1 MGRAEH
7 KRPSG
12 APAMGRRDRH
22 PAPEVGC
29 QLGQRGITMAP
40 MPPRPERRPP
50 AIDESALERSALSY
64 LERFAASSGQLRRVL
79 LRRIKRA
86 EMLGID
92 RAEADAARPHI
103 ETLIARLLASG
114 ILDDRRFA
122 EAQAQSLRRR
132 GNSGRGIRQRL
143 AAKGLERGFVEEALG
158 AIDTDGDTSELAAA
172 CVLARR
178 RRLGPY
184 RAAGT
189 RRDFRQK
196 DFAALA
202 RAGFSLDVARRV
214 LAARDPE
221 TLDRLM
227 RGLED

>member
-1 MGRAEH
+1 
-7 KRPSG
+7 
-12 APAMGRRDRH
+12 
-22 PAPEVGC
+22 
-29 QLGQRGITMAP
+29 MAP

-64 LERFAASSGQLRRVL
+64 MERFAASSGQLRRVL

-122 EAQAQSLRRR
+122 EAQAESLRRR

-143 AAKGLERGFVEEALG
+143 AAKGLDRGFVEEALG

-196 DFAALA
+196 DLAALA

-214 LAARDPE
+214 LSARDPE
-221 TLDRLM
+221 ALDRLV

>member
-1 MGRAEH
+1 MPS
-7 KRPSG
+7 RPPRH
-12 APAMGRRDRH
+12 APAISD
-22 PAPEVGC
+22 AV
-29 QLGQRGITMAP
+29 
-40 MPPRPERRPP
+40 
-50 AIDESALERSALSY
+50 LERSALRY
-64 LERFAASSGQLRRVL
+64 LERFSASSGQLRRVL

-86 EMLGID
+86 EMLGIEPL
-92 RAEADAARPHI
+92 EADAARRHV
-103 ETLIARLLASG
+103 ETLVARLLASG

-143 AAKGLERGFVEEALG
+143 AAKGLDRGFVEDALET
-158 AIDTDGDTSELAAA
+158 IEPDGDTSELAAA

-196 DFAALA
+196 DLAALA
-202 RAGFSLDVARRV
+202 RAGFSLEIARRV

-221 TLDRLM
+221 ALDRLM

>member
-1 MGRAEH
+1 
-7 KRPSG
+7 
-12 APAMGRRDRH
+12 
-22 PAPEVGC
+22 
-29 QLGQRGITMAP
+29 
-40 MPPRPERRPP
+40 
-50 AIDESALERSALSY
+50 
-64 LERFAASSGQLRRVL
+64 
-79 LRRIKRA
+79 
-86 EMLGID
+86 MLGID

-143 AAKGLERGFVEEALG
+143 AAKGLDRGFVEEALG
-158 AIDTDGDTSELAAA
+158 VIDTDGDTSELAAA

-196 DFAALA
+196 DLAALA

-214 LAARDPE
+214 LSARDPE
-221 TLDRLM
+221 ALDRLV